1 MDYNHPIETH
11 KGKTVPKAIFSILIP
26 TWNNLDILK
35 ICLNSIE
42 KNSTYNHEII
52 IHVNEGKD
60 GTLEWI
66 KERGYNYTLS
76 DKNVGVCYAMNA
88 MSKLATTDY
97 ILYINDDMYACPKWD
112 KYLYQAIEK
121 KADNYFYFSST
132 MIEPKENKYYKC
144 AIAPYNFGVTP
155 ETFEELAM
163 LDFSKKITKKDWL
176 GASWPPSIVHRELW
190 DKVGGYSVEFSPGL
204 GSDPD
209 FSMKLWQAGV
219 RDFKGIGNSLVYHF
233 QSKSTVRIVK
243 NNGRLQFAEK
253 WGIPSSYLYKK
264 MLRLG
269 EEFNETPLE
278 LSKNLSYRFAQLR
291 AIWIKLTA

>member
-1 MDYNHPIETH
+1 MNYNYPIKTH
-11 KGKTVPKAIFSILIP
+11 KGIAVPEAIFSILIP
-26 TWNNLDILK
+26 SWNNLDILK

-52 IHVNEGKD
+52 IHINEGKD

-76 DKNVGVCYAMNA
+76 NKNIGVCYAMNA

-97 ILYINDDMYACPKWD
+97 ILYINDDMYVCPEWD

-121 KADNYFYFSST
+121 KENNYFYFSST
-132 MIEPKENKYYKC
+132 MIEPRGNRNKC
-144 AIAPYNFGVTP
+144 AVSPHNFGVTA
-155 ETFEELAM
+155 ETFREIDM

-176 GASWPPSIVHRELW
+176 GASWPPSVVHRELW

-219 RDFKGIGNSLVYHF
+219 RDFKGIGNSFVYHF
-233 QSKSTVRIVK
+233 QSKSTVRIAK
-243 NNGRLQFAEK
+243 NNGRLQFAKK
-253 WGIPSSYLYKK
+253 WGIPSSYFYKK
-264 MLRLG
+264 ILRLG
-269 EEFNETPLE
+269 EEYNKKPLV
-278 LSKNLSYRFAQLR
+278 LTKNLGYRFAQLR
-291 AIWIKLTA
+291 ASWIKLTS